1 MQNPYA
7 ISSFYCL
14 DKKFSIHFFFSFLF
28 FLVPLFHFSSTSVF
42 WKKKSLAVQNLFVF
56 VYLTPSIIA
65 ILFLQR
71 VTPCQEMHITPERA
85 SHGTSRLF
93 CCMMLC
99 LHWKISTYVG
109 TIGFLFGVLL
119 FLCAFAWEAGTQN
132 GFGKAMRGRVRRGM
146 SGSAGM
152 GMLADGRLLAT
163 KNDDER

>member
-1 MQNPYA
+1 
-7 ISSFYCL
+7 
-14 DKKFSIHFFFSFLF
+14 
-28 FLVPLFHFSSTSVF
+28 
-42 WKKKSLAVQNLFVF
+42 
-56 VYLTPSIIA
+56 
-65 ILFLQR
+65 
-71 VTPCQEMHITPERA
+71 MHITPERA

-152 GMLADGRLLAT
+152 GMLADWKAACYE
-163 KNDDER
+163 ER